1 MSGRGV
7 EAVAN
12 TSPLNHAQGRVR
24 GGHRRGAARVSDGHA
39 AHGSLHLQGHAQGQ
53 RRRAPAATAGSP
65 LPTPVCSRRAPLFV
79 SGSGLPPDAPHTP
92 RLWHL
97 RSDLDKG
104 KVFATMAALSGRP
117 ETHRGAEAL
126 KGPEVP
132 PPPVCHLCHPRHP
145 SAPSPPCG
153 RLAGSWRTCRCPR
166 CRGRDW
172 RAPDRPSLC
181 DRPFYPESPLFRG
194 VSGHLA
200 RSPSQGQCWTVGSDT
215 L

>member
-1 MSGRGV
+1 MCLPAALPTAPSTFKGTLKVNGDVPRQQRLG
-7 EAVAN
+7 ARSQPPCA
-12 TSPLNHAQGRVR
+12 R
-24 GGHRRGAARVSDGHA
+24 GG
-39 AHGSLHLQGHAQGQ
+39 
-53 RRRAPAATAGSP
+53 
-65 LPTPVCSRRAPLFV
+65 LPFSCLGYPRTP
-79 SGSGLPPDAPHTP
+79 PHTP

-97 RSDLDKG
+97 RSDLEKC
-104 KVFATMAALSGRP
+104 KAFAPMAALSGWP
-117 ETHRGAEAL
+117 ETHRGAEEL
-126 KGPEVP
+126 KSPEVP

-181 DRPFYPESPLFRG
+181 DRPFYPECPLFRG